1 MLEESQRRNWNPL
14 PLSRGPSVS
23 AVALGH
29 AHISRK
35 DLLSMSYEKR
45 RAISGAH
52 SAFFDFAQNEEEF
65 DMPSTAYLILSEVE
79 GRTTPMQ
86 CSKMCACPSA
96 VAAGAAKPRREQAGE
111 GEARV
116 LARAITC
123 ISPAFARRRRIAVLL
138 STGESPTPSYNRP
151 PALCLLFTGG
161 AKENYAIYPRLATR
175 RPSGV
180 SLQISQSGL
189 SGLENHGSAQPRSTQ
204 VLTVRGLT
212 RWPLRSNSG
221 SLPPGWSRPRASQAR
236 CAAFGGPDGG
246 APTSFN
252 APRFIVPLVMPHPSW
267 LTAFPGNATAMLC
280 LADPRAKPAAT
291 MQARQGS
298 PAGAR
303 RRLPCRIAGG
313 SLTRPRHG

>member
-1 MLEESQRRNWNPL
+1 MGMGPSGWRNPL
-14 PLSRGPSVS
+14 PHAVGESS
-23 AVALGH
+23 AVSYH
-29 AHISRK
+29 RVPVFF
-35 DLLSMSYEKR
+35 LLLT
-45 RAISGAH
+45 GA
-52 SAFFDFAQNEEEF
+52 
-65 DMPSTAYLILSEVE
+65 T
-79 GRTTPMQ
+79 
-86 CSKMCACPSA
+86 
-96 VAAGAAKPRREQAGE
+96 
-111 GEARV
+111 
-116 LARAITC
+116 
-123 ISPAFARRRRIAVLL
+123 
-138 STGESPTPSYNRP
+138 
-151 PALCLLFTGG
+151 
-161 AKENYAIYPRLATR
+161 KENFAPQANGRQQGSYRRVATR

-180 SLQISQSGL
+180 SLQISQSGF
-189 SGLENHGSAQPRSTQ
+189 SGLENQGSAQPRSTQ

-212 RWPLRSNSG
+212 RWPLRSKSG